1 MSSKILI
8 IGLGYV
14 GLSQAI
20 LLHKKNSIHILDTN
34 EEKIKLIN
42 ANKSPLNEKEY
53 IDYFSTNK
61 VELRGFSNK
70 ENIDNDYSFIL
81 ICLPTDF
88 NHNIG
93 KLNTSFIENYIQYFI
108 ENTNSKIIIKSTI
121 PIGFTESQIQK
132 YSTKNIAF
140 SPEFLREGSSLRD
153 VMDPSRVIYGPKNSC
168 SVEFHEVLSQSLEKN
183 NYIVRF
189 MKSLEAEAVKL
200 FSNTFLAMRVAFFNE
215 LDNFSIKHELDT
227 KKIIEGISDDE
238 RIGMFYN
245 NPSFGFGGYC
255 LPKDSKELSN
265 CFIKNEIPSE
275 LINSINHSNESRKK
289 FIADHI
295 LKNNLRSVG
304 IYRINMKKSSNNY
317 RDSSS
322 VDILKILVKEKVNVV
337 IFEPL
342 IEDETFEGC
351 KVEKDLDIFK
361 TEVELIISNRVDNKI
376 LDVKDK
382 IFSRDIFRTD

>member
-1 MSSKILI
+1 
-8 IGLGYV
+8 
-14 GLSQAI
+14 
-20 LLHKKNSIHILDTN
+20 
-34 EEKIKLIN
+34 
-42 ANKSPLNEKEY
+42 
-53 IDYFSTNK
+53 
-61 VELRGFSNK
+61 
-70 ENIDNDYSFIL
+70 
-81 ICLPTDF
+81 
-88 NHNIG
+88 
-93 KLNTSFIENYIQYFI
+93 
-108 ENTNSKIIIKSTI
+108 
-121 PIGFTESQIQK
+121 
-132 YSTKNIAF
+132 
-140 SPEFLREGSSLRD
+140 
-153 VMDPSRVIYGPKNSC
+153 
-168 SVEFHEVLSQSLEKN
+168 
-183 NYIVRF
+183 
-189 MKSLEAEAVKL
+189 
-200 FSNTFLAMRVAFFNE
+200 
-215 LDNFSIKHELDT
+215 
-227 KKIIEGISDDE
+227 
-238 RIGMFYN
+238 MFYN

>member
-1 MSSKILI
+1 M
-8 IGLGYV
+8 
-14 GLSQAI
+14 
-20 LLHKKNSIHILDTN
+20 
-34 EEKIKLIN
+34 
-42 ANKSPLNEKEY
+42 
-53 IDYFSTNK
+53 
-61 VELRGFSNK
+61 
-70 ENIDNDYSFIL
+70 

-215 LDNFSIKHELDT
+215 LDNFSI
-227 KKIIEGISDDE
+227 
-238 RIGMFYN
+238 
-245 NPSFGFGGYC
+245 
-255 LPKDSKELSN
+255 
-265 CFIKNEIPSE
+265 
-275 LINSINHSNESRKK
+275 
-289 FIADHI
+289 
-295 LKNNLRSVG
+295 
-304 IYRINMKKSSNNY
+304 
-317 RDSSS
+317 
-322 VDILKILVKEKVNVV
+322 
-337 IFEPL
+337 
-342 IEDETFEGC
+342 
-351 KVEKDLDIFK
+351 
-361 TEVELIISNRVDNKI
+361 
-376 LDVKDK
+376 
-382 IFSRDIFRTD
+382 